1 MKGRLMKKLTLIAAM
16 ALSVMV
22 AAAKDIELAVQ
33 AYTFRD
39 RSFAETV
46 ETAKRL
52 GIKYIEMYPGQK
64 LGGGMEGNTDYNK
77 IKPEMV
83 KQLKK
88 FIDDSGIKVV
98 SYGVTGAGSEQQWDK
113 MAAFAHA
120 IGIKTIQIEISKDR
134 AKFDLAEKM
143 GKKHNLQ
150 IAIHNHRQ
158 DCGKPEGIMA
168 QLDGRS
174 SSVRAGCDIGHWMRA
189 GVTPLDGVK
198 LLKGKWCTMH
208 LVDVE
213 KIVTDGKARDVPY
226 GKGAGNLK
234 AVLDELKSQAF
245 KGYVTLEYEH
255 MSDHLEDEVGQC
267 AAWFAKY
274 QAGTL

>member
-1 MKGRLMKKLTLIAAM
+1 MKKIMICAAM
-16 ALSVMV
+16 ALTVLV
-22 AAAKDIELAVQ
+22 ATAKDIELAIQ

-39 RSFAETV
+39 RTFVKTV

-52 GIKYIEMYPGQK
+52 GIKYVEMYPGQK
-64 LGGGMEGNTDYNK
+64 LGGDMDGTTDYKK

-88 FIDDSGIKVV
+88 FIDDSGLKVV
-98 SYGVTGAGSEQQWDK
+98 SYGVTGAGSEEQWGQ
-113 MAAFAHA
+113 MAEFAHA
-120 IGIKTIQIEISKDR
+120 LGIKTIQIEMSADR
-134 AKFDLAEKM
+134 KKFDLAEKM
-143 GKKHNLQ
+143 AEKYNLI

-158 DCGKPEGIMA
+158 EVGKPEGVLK
-168 QLDGRS
+168 QLEGRGPHIG
-174 SSVRAGCDIGHWMRA
+174 AGSDIGHWMRA

-198 LLKGKWCTMH
+198 LLKGKFVTMH

-226 GKGAGNLK
+226 GTGAGNLK
-234 AVLDELKSQAF
+234 AVLDELKNQGF

-255 MSDHLEDEVGQC
+255 MSDHLENEVGQC
-267 AAWFAKY
+267 VAWFNKY